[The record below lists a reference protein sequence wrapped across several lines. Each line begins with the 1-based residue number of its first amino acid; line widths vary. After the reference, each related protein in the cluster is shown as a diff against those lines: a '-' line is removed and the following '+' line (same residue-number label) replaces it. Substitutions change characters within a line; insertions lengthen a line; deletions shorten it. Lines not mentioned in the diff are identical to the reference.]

1 MRLRG
6 GLFALAL
13 LAAPAAANQASWP
26 IIVSVTYP
34 AGLTAG
40 AGVARV
46 DVLIGADARAIDI
59 AVWGLDGMRAGNDN
73 IVRVTR
79 DQATA
84 GARIDFDAP
93 FHPGPGR
100 SSLVVSAKAA
110 FAGAGVTVLSFPYGA
125 ENADQLAEHS
135 ACVRQDSAGVWIRLN
150 ECEKNAAVNLPVLTV
165 AELKAAP
172 PVGSRAVLTG
182 YVAGLV
188 PLPAMPKGR
197 HVQTM
202 LGPFGGVHRRRAWPR
217 GVRSGAAAARHCG
230 PVRFRSDDI
239 PGGDRG
245 AARDRGSRPRCDSLR
260 WRDRYGSIGV
270 TA

>member
-135 ACVRQDSAGVWIRLN
+135 ACVRQDSGGRVDPPQRVRKERCRQSAGAHGGGAEGGAAGWLPRSSHWICR
-150 ECEKNAAVNLPVLTV
+150 
-165 AELKAAP
+165 
-172 PVGSRAVLTG
+172 
-182 YVAGLV
+182 GLV

>member
-46 DVLIGADARAIDI
+46 DVL
-59 AVWGLDGMRAGNDN
+59 LDGMRAGNDN

-110 FAGAGVTVLSFPYGA
+110 FAGAGAGVTVLSFPYGA

-135 ACVRQDSAGVWIRLN
+135 ACVRQGLG
-150 ECEKNAAVNLPVLTV
+150 
-165 AELKAAP
+165 AAP
-172 PVGSRAVLTG
+172 QFPLALYVG
-182 YVAGLV
+182 
-188 PLPAMPKGR
+188 
-197 HVQTM
+197 
-202 LGPFGGVHRRRAWPR
+202 GPFP
-217 GVRSGAAAARHCG
+217 SGAKTRHPARA
-230 PVRFRSDDI
+230 RS
-239 PGGDRG
+239 PLGNHVKL
-245 AARDRGSRPRCDSLR
+245 SSPL
-260 WRDRYGSIGV
+260 
-270 TA
+270 

>member
-182 YVAGLV
+182 YVADSYLC
-188 PLPAMPKGR
+188 PPCPKGA
-197 HVQTM
+197 M
-202 LGPFGGVHRRRAWPR
+202 CKPCLGPSAVYIADAPGHAAFDLARPPPDIAVLSASDPMIFPAGTA
-217 GVRSGAAAARHCG
+217 VRLEIEG
-230 PVRFRSDDI
+230 
-239 PGGDRG
+239 
-245 AARDRGSRPRCDSLR
+245 RDRAATAFD
-260 WRDRYGSIGV
+260 GV
-270 TA
+270 IVMGR